1 MTASVSETKPLP
13 LAGVRVVEF
22 THMVMGPTCGMA
34 LGDLG
39 ADVIK
44 VEPLTGDSSRRLL
57 GSGAGF
63 YPLFNRNKKSLAI
76 DLHSAQGREVVL
88 RLIATADI
96 VSENFKAETMQK
108 LGLDYA
114 TLSKL
119 DERLIYVSHKGFL
132 PGPYDHRTALDEV
145 VQMMGGL
152 AYMTGR
158 PGDPLRAGSSVND
171 IMGGLFGAMGAMAAL
186 MQRQQTGKGQEVQA
200 ALFENNIFLVAQHML
215 QFAVTGKAAA
225 PMPEKISPWGIYDVF
240 KVKDGA
246 QIFLAVVGDTQ
257 WRVFCEAFGF
267 SDLFADVRLASNND
281 RVLARSWLIPL
292 LRERLVEQ
300 SATELARVFEQHGL
314 PFAPITD
321 PQHLFEDPHL
331 QATGGLAPMT
341 LPDGRQTATPL
352 LPLMLDGQ
360 RLGLRLDPPRLGQ
373 HGRELLQS
381 LGYAEKEISAMV
393 NAGVVLAP
401 Q

>member
-1 MTASVSETKPLP
+1 MNVNKPLP
-13 LAGVRVVEF
+13 LAGIRVVEF

-44 VEPLTGDSSRRLL
+44 VEPLTGDSTRRLL

-63 YPLFNRNKKSLAI
+63 YPLFNRNKKSIAL
-76 DLHSAQGREVVL
+76 DLQSPQGREVVL

-96 VSENFKAETMQK
+96 VSENFKTETMQK

-114 TLSKL
+114 SLSKL

-186 MQRQQTGKGQEVQA
+186 MQRQQTGRGQEVQA

-240 KVKDGA
+240 KVQDDA

-267 SDLFADVRLASNND
+267 ADLIADTRLTTNND
-281 RVLARSWLIPL
+281 RVLARPWMMPL
-292 LRERLVEQ
+292 LRARLADYSAASLAVTFERY
-300 SATELARVFEQHGL
+300 GL

-321 PQHLFEDPHL
+321 PQHLFDDPHL

-341 LPDGRQTATPL
+341 LPDGRQTVTPL
-352 LPLMLDGQ
+352 LPLTLDGQ
-360 RLGLRLDPPRLGQ
+360 RLGLRLDPPRLGE
-373 HGRELLQS
+373 HGRALLHS
-381 LGYAEKEISAMV
+381 LGYSAPEISALV
-393 NAGVVLAP
+393 DAGVVLAP

>member
-1 MTASVSETKPLP
+1 MSPPEPHKPLP
-13 LAGVRVVEF
+13 LAGIRVVEF

-44 VEPLTGDSSRRLL
+44 VEPLTGDSTRRLL

-96 VSENFKAETMQK
+96 VSENFKTETMQK

-114 TLSKL
+114 TVSKL

-321 PQHLFEDPHL
+321 PQHLFDDPHL

-373 HGRELLQS
+373 HGHELLQS
-381 LGYAEKEISAMV
+381 LGYADAEISAMV
-393 NAGVVLAP
+393 DAGVVLAP
-401 Q
+401 GE